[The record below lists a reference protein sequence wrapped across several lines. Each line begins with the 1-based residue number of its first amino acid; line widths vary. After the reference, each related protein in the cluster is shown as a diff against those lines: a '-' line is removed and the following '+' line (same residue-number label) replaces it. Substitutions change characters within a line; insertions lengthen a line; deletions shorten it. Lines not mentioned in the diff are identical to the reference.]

1 MRKPELVSSL
11 SETLR
16 ELRGRRVAILTH
28 AGGDA
33 DSIGSAYILSNL
45 LRKNYGAEEV
55 FFKVPGSIST
65 HSKAILSYL
74 EFEISGIED
83 ADTYI
88 VVDAGS
94 PEQLEDHLWIFST
107 GRDVIVVDHHETSVE
122 AYRGVRLFASDAY
135 QSLCELMYEL
145 AEYEGY
151 DLGLREAEA
160 LFLGIYY
167 DTVRLSVADEETLS
181 KVCHLAGIGVK
192 PMKILSQLETK
203 MDSSERIARL
213 KAAMRMRVYRLG
225 EWLIALS
232 RVSGFQSSA
241 ARSLIPLGAHASIVA
256 GESDEGIQASMRAV
270 QDIVKAGLDLGKLAS
285 RIGEEFGGHGGGHAA
300 AAGVFCKAGD
310 LEKVLKRCLELIE
323 EQLGVGAEQVSP

>member
-11 SETLR
+11 SKALR

-28 AGGDA
+28 GGGDA
-33 DSIGSAYILSNL
+33 DSIGSAYVLSNL
-45 LRKNYGAEEV
+45 LRKHYGVEEI
-55 FFKVPGSIST
+55 FFTVPGSIST
-65 HSKAILSYL
+65 HSKVILNYL
-74 EFEISGIED
+74 EFELSEVED

-94 PEQLEDHLWIFST
+94 PEQLEDYLWIFSS
-107 GRDVIVVDHHETSVE
+107 GREIIVVDHHETSVE
-122 AYRGVRLFASDAY
+122 VYRGVKLFASDNY
-135 QSLCELMYEL
+135 QSVCELVYEL

-151 DLGLREAEA
+151 SLKLREAEA

-181 KVCHLAGIGVK
+181 KVCRLAGIGVK
-192 PMKILSQLETK
+192 PMKILSQLETT
-203 MDSSERIARL
+203 MDVSERIARL
-213 KAAMRMRVYRLG
+213 KAAMRMKVYRLG
-225 EWLIALS
+225 DWVIALS

-241 ARSLIPLGAHASIVA
+241 ARSLISLGVHASIVA
-256 GESDEGIQASMRAV
+256 GESDEGVQASMRAV

-285 RIGEEFGGHGGGHAA
+285 RIGEEFEGHGGGHAT
-300 AAGVFCKAGD
+300 AAGAFCKTSD